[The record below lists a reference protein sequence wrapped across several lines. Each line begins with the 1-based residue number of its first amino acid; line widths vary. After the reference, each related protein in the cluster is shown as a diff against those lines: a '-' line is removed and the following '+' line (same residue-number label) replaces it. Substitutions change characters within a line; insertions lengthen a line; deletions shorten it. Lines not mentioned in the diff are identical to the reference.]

1 MRCHSDVSVCL
12 TLLLCNEIFRFAL
25 NVCCLPG
32 IVNYQRKFGLSGNLL
47 FVYSFFSYLPFVKP
61 LLLKVY
67 DELQWFRG
75 YLLLAATPVW
85 D

>member
-1 MRCHSDVSVCL
+1 MCVVG
-12 TLLLCNEIFRFAL
+12 N
-25 NVCCLPG
+25 LPG